1 MKTVEWT
8 IRDGFFACAQLVF
21 ACLCRKMSKP
31 ASPWDI
37 SVVNDVC
44 VLVPNLVPNRALED
58 LYLTRSIAMLEG
70 VEVFVEKRTW

>member
-1 MKTVEWT
+1 
-8 IRDGFFACAQLVF
+8 
-21 ACLCRKMSKP
+21 MSKP
-31 ASPWDI
+31 ASPWDS

-44 VLVPNLVPNRALED
+44 VSVPNLVPNSALED